1 MSTSTPS
8 ARERILDAASVSFY
22 REGIRA
28 VGVDSVIADA
38 GVAKATLYRHFP
50 SKDALVLAF
59 LERRDARWRAWFAE
73 AVERSSPDPAGRPLA
88 VFDALAEWFGSE
100 DFRGCAFLN
109 AAAEIA
115 DPAHPAR
122 DAVRRHEERLAEH
135 LRAICAEAG
144 LPDPEAAAADLFLLV
159 EGAIVCALV
168 EGGAAPAARAR
179 ATAARLLSRP
189 ARPTS
194 EDP

>member
-1 MSTSTPS
+1 MSTIAGS
-8 ARERILDAASVSFY
+8 ARERILDAVSVSFY

-73 AVERSSPDPAGRPLA
+73 AVERISPDPAGRPLA
-88 VFDALAEWFGSE
+88 VFDALAEWFGSD

-115 DPAHPAR
+115 DPSHPAR
-122 DAVRRHEERLAEH
+122 AVVRLHEERLASH
-135 LRAICAEAG
+135 LGAICAEAG
-144 LPDPEAAAADLFLLV
+144 LPGPEAAAADLFLLV

-168 EGGAAPAARAR
+168 EGNAQAAARAR
-179 ATAARLLSRP
+179 AAARRLLSRTAHP
-189 ARPTS
+189 IV

>member
-1 MSTSTPS
+1 MSTSP
-8 ARERILDAASVSFY
+8 ARERILDAASASFY

-28 VGVDSVIADA
+28 VGVDSVVADA
-38 GVAKATLYRHFP
+38 RVAKATLYRHFP

-59 LERRDARWRAWFAE
+59 LERRDARWRAWFSE
-73 AVERSSPDPAGRPLA
+73 AVERISPDPAGRPLA
-88 VFDALAEWFGSE
+88 VFDALAEWFASD

-115 DPAHPAR
+115 DPSHPAR
-122 DAVRRHEERLAEH
+122 EAVRLHEARLAAH
-135 LRAICAEAG
+135 LGTICAGAG
-144 LPDPEAAAADLFLLV
+144 LPAPAAAAADLFLLV

-168 EGGAAPAARAR
+168 EGNSEPAARAG
-179 ATAARLLSRP
+179 AAAGRLLSRTAHP
-189 ARPTS
+189 IV